1 LSPSGFLP
9 LTAALGANDPDCVL
23 LLDTPPAQATN
34 RAFLS
39 AFHPAKV
46 IPVGSFP
53 DGIDDLESRF
63 EVKTAPSL
71 LGPAGD
77 ARSTLVLGAHT
88 VVVCPPEPRG
98 RLLQAACLAGVI
110 HAPLLINYMSAD
122 DPGGPRRLLA
132 SWKPRCIFAVGEAAD
147 VCRQVSKVP
156 VVSLPDEKAVADRHV
171 QELARAGSVQTL
183 VVANPADT
191 ADGLGSMSTLAPWV
205 ALQHHAALLLT
216 NATGDNAEAVIRA
229 ALEQPELRCAD
240 ALILVAGL
248 KAIPML
254 QRPNPIPGDKDP
266 FIEMEPM
273 TPSAGEPFTLATGRL
288 FHEDPAVVLAV
299 LARQRLLATAQGP
312 RRAFVA
318 SDPGNSLPLLEAFS
332 RNTARE
338 LHNAGYE
345 TASLFG
351 KDVNKYELRRALI
364 DSDLFLWEGH
374 HNTLIKDYG
383 LPQWDDSLP
392 PSLVFLQSCLV
403 LTESKTHPLLQH
415 GAVAV
420 VGSTSRVYSASGG
433 ACSLAFFNALLY
445 DDQSIGGS
453 LRQAKNFL
461 LAYTQLKEKRLGD
474 QAKRGG
480 ASLRS
485 AWSFTLWG
493 DPTLHLPK
501 PEAPAD
507 ALAPVRHRVQGDE
520 IKVNLPDTSHDSVY
534 TQKYQARMPPN
545 GRLAGLVHG
554 DKDDDCRPLV
564 PFVFAEVR
572 LPNAPMGKVP
582 HLQSRLPASHYV
594 FCWDERRS
602 TGYLLIEPWTTSAQE
617 LRFQV
622 RWD

>member
-1 LSPSGFLP
+1 LP
-9 LTAALGANDPDCVL
+9 QP
-23 LLDTPPAQATN
+23 QA
-34 RAFLS
+34 
-39 AFHPAKV
+39 
-46 IPVGSFP
+46 
-53 DGIDDLESRF
+53 
-63 EVKTAPSL
+63 
-71 LGPAGD
+71 
-77 ARSTLVLGAHT
+77 
-88 VVVCPPEPRG
+88 VVVCPRQPQG
-98 RLLQAACLAGVI
+98 RLLQAACLAGTV
-110 HAPLLINYMSAD
+110 HAPLLISGTVTNDAEEL
-122 DPGGPRRLLA
+122 RKRLA
-132 SWKPRCIFAVGEAAD
+132 EWKPHVVFAVGEAEH
-147 VCRQVSKVP
+147 VCRDLSRATIVA
-156 VVSLPDEKAVADRHV
+156 LPDEHAVADRYVHELTHGGPV
-171 QELARAGSVQTL
+171 QSL
-183 VVANPADT
+183 VVANPSDT
-191 ADGLGSMSTLAPWV
+191 AEGLGGMSALAPWIAV
-205 ALQHHAALLLT
+205 RHHAALLLT
-216 NATGDNAEAVIRA
+216 NPSGDNAEAVIRA
-229 ALEQPELRCAD
+229 ALEQTELRSAD

-273 TPSAGEPFTLATGRL
+273 TPSAGEPFTFATGRL
-288 FHEDPAVVLAV
+288 FHEDPAVVMAM
-299 LARQRLLATAQGP
+299 LARPRLLTPAQGP

-338 LHNAGYE
+338 LHNVGYQ
-345 TASLFG
+345 TDSLFG
-351 KDVNKYELRRALI
+351 KDLNKYELRRALA

-383 LPQWDDSLP
+383 LPQWDDLLP

-420 VGSTSRVYSASGG
+420 IGSSSRVYSASGG

-461 LAYTQLKEKRLGD
+461 LAYAQLKEKRLGD

-480 ASLRS
+480 ANLRS
-485 AWSFTLWG
+485 AWAFTLWG
-493 DPTLHLPK
+493 DPTLHLPR
-501 PEAPAD
+501 PETPAD
-507 ALAPVRHRVQGDE
+507 ALAPVRHQVQGDV
-520 IKVNLPDTSHDSVY
+520 IKVTLPDTTHGSVY

-554 DKDDDCRPLV
+554 DKDDDSRPLV

-572 LPNAPMGKVP
+572 LPDAPAGKVP
-582 HLQSRLPASHYV
+582 RLASHLPASHYV

-602 TGYLLIEPWTTSAQE
+602 TGYLLIEPWTTNAQE

-622 RWD
+622 RWEDKAQSGSVSGER